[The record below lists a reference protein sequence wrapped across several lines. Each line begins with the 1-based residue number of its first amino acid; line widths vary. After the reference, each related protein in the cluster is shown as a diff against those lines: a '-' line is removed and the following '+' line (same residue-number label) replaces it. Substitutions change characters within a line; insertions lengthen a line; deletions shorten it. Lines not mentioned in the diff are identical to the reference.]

1 MPNNIYLLQVR
12 YIIDYYDGD
21 LDPGSHRFAQL
32 DVRPAIDSFEAL
44 ADRVKVR
51 DELKVSFESE
61 MDKGLLTSHNCH
73 GGGANPILNPW
84 KKSSQ
89 IPFFIFIMNKEW

>member
-1 MPNNIYLLQVR
+1 MR

-51 DELKVSFESE
+51 DELKVSFESG
-61 MDKGLLTSHNCH
+61 MDKGL
-73 GGGANPILNPW
+73 
-84 KKSSQ
+84 
-89 IPFFIFIMNKEW
+89 